1 MISFMLEDQELFLS
15 DKIVTIIISFVTE
28 QSFCIARMVF
38 EKRSKDL
45 FSQKVRILLRKTRRN
60 AMAVLEVKELTKKY
74 GEGES
79 EVIALDHVSF
89 SVERGEFVAIIGASG
104 SGKSTLMNM
113 IGGIDYPTSG
123 SVIIDGNEIQAM
135 SEDELAIFRR
145 RNLGIVYQFY
155 NLIPTLTAEEN
166 IALPWKLDGRKE
178 NKERLSEIVNML
190 GLEKRAKHLPGQMSG
205 GQQQRVS
212 IGRALINEPAF
223 ILADEPTGNLDSKT
237 SREILDI
244 LKFTNQKYKQ
254 TILLVTHDEKIALQ
268 ANRIITIGDGKII
281 KDEVMK

>member
-1 MISFMLEDQELFLS
+1 
-15 DKIVTIIISFVTE
+15 
-28 QSFCIARMVF
+28 
-38 EKRSKDL
+38 
-45 FSQKVRILLRKTRRN
+45 
-60 AMAVLEVKELTKKY
+60 MAVLEVKDLVKKY
-74 GEGES
+74 GQGES
-79 EVIALDHVSF
+79 EVVALNHVSF
-89 SVERGEFVAIIGASG
+89 FVNRGEFVAIIGTSG

-113 IGGIDYPTSG
+113 IGGIDHPTSG
-123 SVIIDGNEIQAM
+123 SVVIEGNNISSM
-135 SEDELAIFRR
+135 NEDELAIFRR
-145 RNLGIVYQFY
+145 RNLGIIYQFY
-155 NLIPTLTAEEN
+155 NLISTLTAEEN

-178 NKERLSEIVNML
+178 NKKRLEEIMQML
-190 GLEKRAKHLPGQMSG
+190 GLRERAKHLPGQMSG

-237 SREILDI
+237 SGEIIDI
-244 LKFTNQKYKQ
+244 LKLANQKYNQ

>member
-1 MISFMLEDQELFLS
+1 MEIR
-15 DKIVTIIISFVTE
+15 
-28 QSFCIARMVF
+28 C
-38 EKRSKDL
+38 
-45 FSQKVRILLRKTRRN
+45 
-60 AMAVLEVKELTKKY
+60 KK
-74 GEGES
+74 
-79 EVIALDHVSF
+79 
-89 SVERGEFVAIIGASG
+89 
-104 SGKSTLMNM
+104 
-113 IGGIDYPTSG
+113 
-123 SVIIDGNEIQAM
+123 
-135 SEDELAIFRR
+135 
-145 RNLGIVYQFY
+145 
-155 NLIPTLTAEEN
+155 
-166 IALPWKLDGRKE
+166 
-178 NKERLSEIVNML
+178 RLSEIVNML

>member
-1 MISFMLEDQELFLS
+1 MFLS
-15 DKIVTIIISFVTE
+15 DKIVTIIIYFVTE

-38 EKRSKDL
+38 EKRSNIL
-45 FSQKVRILLRKTRRN
+45 SSQKVWILLRKTRRN
-60 AMAVLEVKELTKKY
+60 AMAVIEVKELTKKY

-123 SVIIDGNEIQAM
+123 SIIIDGNEIQAM